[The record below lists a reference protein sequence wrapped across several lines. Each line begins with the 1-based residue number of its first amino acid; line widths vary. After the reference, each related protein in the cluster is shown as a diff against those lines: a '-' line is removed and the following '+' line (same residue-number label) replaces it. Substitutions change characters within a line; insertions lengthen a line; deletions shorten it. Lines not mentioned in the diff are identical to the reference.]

1 MYRTALIYASLL
13 MMVSGCRQKNTAA
26 RLPFYNTADFTPVF
40 LQNGEDPAT
49 KINHAIGP
57 FVFTNQW
64 GQKINR
70 EDLNGKIHV
79 ANFFFT
85 GCGSICPGMMQKI
98 RKLAGLY
105 KQQEHVL
112 FLSYTVTPWRD
123 SVGKLRDYAAD
134 NRFNFSNWHLL
145 TGPKSEIYTL
155 ARKSYFAEESLGFS
169 KDSSDFLHTE
179 HVLLIDKT
187 GRIRGI
193 YNGTLALDMEQLS
206 GDIQLLMNEN
216 NSIKDLLHGRRQG
229 ILNNLL
235 SAKHKP
241 CKCKKEKNC

>member
-1 MYRTALIYASLL
+1 MFRTALICASLL
-13 MMVSGCRQKNTAA
+13 MTVFACRDNNTAA

-40 LQNGEDPAT
+40 LQNREDPEV
-49 KINHAIGP
+49 KINHVIGP

-98 RKLAGLY
+98 KKLAALH
-105 KQQEHVL
+105 KEQKHIL

-123 SVGKLRDYAAD
+123 SVEKLRNYAAQND
-134 NRFNFSNWHLL
+134 FNFSNWHLL

-206 GDIQLLMNEN
+206 GDIQTLL
-216 NSIKDLLHGRRQG
+216 
-229 ILNNLL
+229 
-235 SAKHKP
+235 
-241 CKCKKEKNC
+241 KE